1 MIKQSSST
9 YYDESSMF
17 YGSLSRIM
25 GTRFDLI
32 LTGIEKEHSVRIWAS
47 IQNEL
52 EHLDHLLNRFDPDSE
67 ISAINQRI
75 GDNPVKV
82 NNEMWDILLDCGD
95 YHQKTFGLFDITLSD
110 FSQVLFNEKEHS
122 VLFLQPGL
130 LFDLGGYAKGYA
142 MKKLVNI
149 LTANKVENCFVD
161 FGSSA
166 IFALGH
172 HPYGDSWKVSI
183 ENPFQ
188 KGEILGEIALK
199 NSALS
204 TSGNTPDYSGHIVN
218 PLNRKFNRERKLI
231 CVESDDPVDAEVL
244 TTALIA
250 ADAFQKKK
258 LLAQFDIKKYLDYNL

>member
-1 MIKQSSST
+1 MMKQSSST

-17 YGSLSRIM
+17 YGSLPRIM

-32 LTGIEKEHSVRIWAS
+32 LTGIEREHSVRIWTN
-47 IQNEL
+47 IQDEL
-52 EHLDHLLNRFDPDSE
+52 EYLDHMLNRFDSDSD
-67 ISAINQRI
+67 ISAINQRD
-75 GDNPVKV
+75 GNTPVKV
-82 NNEMWDILLDCGD
+82 NNEMWYILQDCSD
-95 YHQKTFGLFDITLSD
+95 YHQRTFGLFDITLSD
-110 FSQVLFNEKEHS
+110 FSQVVFNEKEHAVS
-122 VLFLQPGL
+122 FLQPDL

-142 MKKLVNI
+142 MKKIVNI
-149 LTANKVENCFVD
+149 LRANNVENCFVD

-183 ENPFQ
+183 ENPFH

-204 TSGNTPDYSGHIVN
+204 TSGNTPNYSGHIVN
-218 PLNRKFNRERKLI
+218 PLSRKFNRERKLI

-258 LLAQFDIKKYLDYNL
+258 LLTQFDIKKYLDYNL